1 MTVMSFHMF
10 VEIKNIKAMFFSQF
24 FNLQLLVQSVP
35 ITTKIVSSHPIHGE
49 VYSMQHYVMQFLS
62 NLRGTRFPPPKELT
76 ATI

>member
-1 MTVMSFHMF
+1 MTVVSFHMF

-35 ITTKIVSSHPIHGE
+35 ITTKIVSLHPIHGE
-49 VYSMQHYVMQFLS
+49 VYSMQHYVIKFLS
-62 NLRGTRFPPPKELT
+62 NLRGTRFPPPKELI